1 MKGNKA
7 FSIFRKGLPVAYFPL
22 DHVCVVILTEHGL
35 YWPDKQHVQSEDR
48 YCQKDN
54 LMKKP
59 PHVRNQPVGIA
70 NIDESAENDP
80 KVRNAHHGVE
90 GNPAGCVILAESWD
104 VIWILVIF
112 VKVCMTNFE
121 KNVNIYV
128 VVYHVDKEVD
138 CQEKVNEVNPLSL
151 FDKSP
156 EYEGL

>member
-7 FSIFRKGLPVAYFPL
+7 FFILGKRLPVANFPL
-22 DHVCVVILTEHGL
+22 DHVCVVILTKHGL

-48 YCQKDN
+48 YGQEDN

-59 PHVRNQPVGIA
+59 THVRNQPMGIA
-70 NIDESAENDP
+70 DIDESTEYDP
-80 KVRNAHHGVE
+80 KIRNAPHGIE
-90 GNPAGCVILAESWD
+90 GNPAGYVILAESWD
-104 VIWILVIF
+104 FFRILTIV

-128 VVYHVDKEVD
+128 VVYRVDKEVD
-138 CQEKVNEVNPLSL
+138 CQEKVNEVNTLSL